1 MSKVVKN
8 DIEDLDLQIK
18 QIEKEYSLL
27 INKVSRSPYH
37 MTTETFMSMTDDNR
51 KSLIKDEIN
60 LYCERDNKVRAL
72 RDQQKE
78 IRLANKDYYREV
90 VYSV

>member
-1 MSKVVKN
+1 MSKDVKN
-8 DIEDLDLQIK
+8 DIEDLDIQIK

-27 INKVSRSPYH
+27 INKVSRSPYN
-37 MTTETFMSMTDDNR
+37 MTTETFMRISDDNR
-51 KSLIKDEIN
+51 KSLINDEIK

-72 RDQQKE
+72 RNQQKE